1 MRSSLNTLRM
11 DIFLNSAILNPFVL
25 LFILHDCREEGLL
38 EDLQPPP
45 QRAKMGA
52 VGAVVYKTMPD
63 QKMPPHT
70 FGIEPTTAIRWH
82 FSGHPS
88 S

>member
-52 VGAVVYKTMPD
+52 VLNK
-63 QKMPPHT
+63 
-70 FGIEPTTAIRWH
+70 
-82 FSGHPS
+82 S
-88 S
+88 

>member
-52 VGAVVYKTMPD
+52 VLNFYLSGNHDEDRCLLVDVVD
-63 QKMPPHT
+63 H
-70 FGIEPTTAIRWH
+70 RWV
-82 FSGHPS
+82 
-88 S
+88 

>member
-38 EDLQPPP
+38 EDLQSPP
-45 QRAKMGA
+45 QGAKMGA
-52 VGAVVYKTMPD
+52 VGTGPGEKPWRS
-63 QKMPPHT
+63 HL
-70 FGIEPTTAIRWH
+70 
-82 FSGHPS
+82 PS
-88 S
+88 F